1 MYASGPAHNLLI
13 CNDDLSFR
21 WFVSQPADIYV
32 SCTKGTEFYLCTLT
46 ICIFSLGKTHTEK
59 KKTQNPQVKDFR
71 GYSGVFLLATR
82 WCRVPTKMDMSLP
95 YWCLHYPGRALTA
108 WAFIAQQQRMGISA
122 EDQTA
127 RPSCQLL
134 VGRILYNEARG
145 SSI

>member
-59 KKTQNPQVKDFR
+59 KKNPKPTSERFQRLFWCFSASHKMVQSTNKD
-71 GYSGVFLLATR
+71 GHVITVLVS
-82 WCRVPTKMDMSLP
+82 
-95 YWCLHYPGRALTA
+95 ALSRSC
-108 WAFIAQQQRMGISA
+108 FDSMGFYCSA
-122 EDQTA
+122 AKDGNL
-127 RPSCQLL
+127 C
-134 VGRILYNEARG
+134 
-145 SSI
+145 